1 MWNKS
6 ITSSHLVFCF
16 FQKIY
21 GCFNAK
27 FGNFWESIFV
37 AFKTEKGL
45 PFRPAFVGWPI
56 CLQAQ
61 QSDTLTRLH
70 LTQLYFYSTT

>member
-1 MWNKS
+1 M
-6 ITSSHLVFCF
+6 TSQFFCF
-16 FQKIY
+16 FQKLY
-21 GCFNAK
+21 GFFKAN
-27 FGNFWESIFV
+27 FGDFWKSIFV
-37 AFKTEKGL
+37 ALKTEKGL

-70 LTQLYFYSTT
+70 LTQLNF